1 MGNHM
6 SLLNFDHRKL
16 LINFL
21 VLTSTQH
28 IKNHEIQLSHNL
40 SLLIYQ
46 IKHEADDEGVET
58 EKKDFPRFCGVSI
71 VSCISNV
78 IYPNSLACGHF
89 QIEWSYGI
97 GVEIRLDRHTMD
109 PESPYARGMYK
120 ILSKLNSLK
129 KIEKGARGVIDSR
142 QSTFLEGRYL
152 LQVHLWLIRG

>member
-58 EKKDFPRFCGVSI
+58 EKKDFPSFCGVS
-71 VSCISNV
+71 SCIYNV
-78 IYPNSLACGHF
+78 IYPNGLTCEHF
-89 QIEWSYGI
+89 QFEWTYGI
-97 GVEIRLDRHTMD
+97 GMEIRLDTHIMD
-109 PESPYARGMYK
+109 PKSPYVSHY
-120 ILSKLNSLK
+120 
-129 KIEKGARGVIDSR
+129 
-142 QSTFLEGRYL
+142 
-152 LQVHLWLIRG
+152 